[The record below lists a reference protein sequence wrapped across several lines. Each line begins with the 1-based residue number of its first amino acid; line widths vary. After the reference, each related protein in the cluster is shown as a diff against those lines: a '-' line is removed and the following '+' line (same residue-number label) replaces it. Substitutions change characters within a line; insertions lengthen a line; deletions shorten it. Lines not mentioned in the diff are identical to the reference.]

1 MQTLA
6 LGSVVE
12 LCPTGSAKQASHPP
26 NIAVKGWHL
35 AAPPADEPV
44 TSSQRCTVRRSEQP
58 AFFCTLAWVS
68 AVRGSISEAGG
79 SIALSGI
86 TSAKGMA
93 GESNQGLQAEIQC
106 YQAQWRNIA
115 CVHLFKCWYTCTNKT
130 HTDMYTHVYIHTYV
144 RTYIHVNQQVHTHIL
159 AYIK

>member
-1 MQTLA
+1 MQTFA

-115 CVHLFKCWYTCTNKT
+115 CVHLFKCWYTCTSKT

-144 RTYIHVNQQVHTHIL
+144 RTYM
-159 AYIK
+159 